1 MRPPRN
7 VNVFDINI
15 FSLVRII
22 IIIIIIQASS
32 NASLIA

>member
-22 IIIIIIQASS
+22 IIIIIQASS